1 MVNPVHG
8 GKPPSQ
14 RNATHP
20 SSKYHSGLQRSALL
34 TWQDQEASA
43 NQALFCSSITWG
55 HYTWVTS
62 SPQRHDMGCHK
73 KGLTP
78 FLFFQMRLKKKKPTL
93 NILKQTFNLLKLM
106 FQLSTFLPHL
116 FSSWGDGNAHQS
128 SLGSWKWIV
137 GFLVSGSQDV
147 GPHLLQ

>member
-1 MVNPVHG
+1 MEVSH
-8 GKPPSQ
+8 
-14 RNATHP
+14 HP
-20 SSKYHSGLQRSALL
+20 SVMQPIPAASTTQGFRDQHYSHDRIKRPLPIRPSSAAPSLEDIIPGWHLL
-34 TWQDQEASA
+34 
-43 NQALFCSSITWG
+43 LKGMTWG
-55 HYTWVTS
+55 VT
-62 SPQRHDMGCHK
+62 K
-73 KGLTP
+73 KAWHH
-78 FLFFQMRLKKKKPTL
+78 FSFSKWDLKKKKPTL